1 MLLAASAGQAAPYTS
16 YESSATRK
24 ISNNTINNNN
34 INANNVRSG
43 TSSSPTPPPPPHST
57 ATATSAGSVA
67 TGARPTTASS
77 IASTAACA
85 IMKTLS
91 VRLHRGTEF
100 IKDTVQKALVMSA
113 TTPVVVQQGQ
123 ALDKSQNQNPTLKRK
138 LTGAG
143 GIINSGSGM
152 GSGLGSSR
160 PFPVSQPYVVPTPAF
175 LRRFTVAPLAL
186 HRSASARKRNPST
199 DSLLM
204 DLCIFKPIRP
214 MPITPIKINKARG
227 FELKR
232 PKFMPPITNMYSDTD
247 EDDDE
252 DNGDGDDEQELDFE
266 ATKTVTEVAYKPKLS
281 TLILPQHATTS
292 AFVPHE
298 ATNWSTITDA
308 QASAHTND
316 NTVNINVNTHTSD
329 SEISAAPV
337 LAVASASTSASA
349 TTACTSK
356 PKPAIATKRRRRAP
370 LLTSKRHRKTATANK
385 DAEPSTAAIAT
396 VAPVAPAPAPANAP
410 KRRRRNADAITVE
423 TAASGTIISPM
434 RRSPPMTR
442 QRARQ
447 QISAS
452 RK

>member
-24 ISNNTINNNN
+24 ITSNNNN
-34 INANNVRSG
+34 NNNNVSAG
-43 TSSSPTPPPPPHST
+43 TSSSSPGHSSGT
-57 ATATSAGSVA
+57 TTGGTTANAAGSMATA
-67 TGARPTTASS
+67 ARPTTGSSS

-100 IKDTVQKALVMSA
+100 IKDTVQKALVMST
-113 TTPVVVQQGQ
+113 TTPVMSTQQPQ
-123 ALDKSQNQNPTLKRK
+123 SQQSQNLKRK
-138 LTGAG
+138 FTGHG
-143 GIINSGSGM
+143 GIMHSSSGM

-160 PFPVSQPYVVPTPAF
+160 HYAVIQPYVVPTPAF
-175 LRRFTVAPLAL
+175 LRHFTVAPSAL

-204 DLCIFKPIRP
+204 DLCLFKPIRP

-232 PKFMPPITNMYSDTD
+232 PKCMPPITNMYSDTD
-247 EDDDE
+247 EEEDE
-252 DNGDGDDEQELDFE
+252 DGDDDGEQQLNEE
-266 ATKTVTEVAYKPKLS
+266 TVKTETEVAHKPKFS
-281 TLILPQHATTS
+281 TLILPQHATAS
-292 AFVPHE
+292 AFAPHE
-298 ATNWSTITDA
+298 ATKGSI
-308 QASAHTND
+308 SIEAHAPVHTKD
-316 NTVNINVNTHTSD
+316 NINTHTSD
-329 SEISAAPV
+329 SAKSAAPV
-337 LAVASASTSASA
+337 LAAASASASASASTAGSSK
-349 TTACTSK
+349 SK
-356 PKPAIATKRRRRAP
+356 PAVGTKRRRRAP
-370 LLTSKRHRKTATANK
+370 LFTAKKRRKTAAAVKEKEPPITAVV
-385 DAEPSTAAIAT
+385 AA
-396 VAPVAPAPAPANAP
+396 VAAP
-410 KRRRRNADAITVE
+410 KRKRRNADALTVE
-423 TAASGTIISPM
+423 SSTTISPM